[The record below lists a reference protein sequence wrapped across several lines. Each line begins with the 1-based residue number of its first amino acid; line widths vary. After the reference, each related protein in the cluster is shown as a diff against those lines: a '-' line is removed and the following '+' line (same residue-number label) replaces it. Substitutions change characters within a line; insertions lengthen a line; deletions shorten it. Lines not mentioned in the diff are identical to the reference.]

1 MNFIVLDEHPPEDGR
16 IGRHIRYLL
25 QNNERVFRL
34 HFSLFDPTLE
44 SGHFSLYGEKGF
56 RISPPSS
63 HMRPLNFGVFN
74 MKYLLPFCF
83 YSRIKW
89 ILKELDIDLTAPAV
103 LHVHDPCLLK
113 IATMMKRKLFR
124 SARIVYDR
132 HEFYEV
138 FNKRTQ
144 LPTLTRHRLYE
155 LLAED
160 AVDGVAHASLGGES
174 DPRLLFPRAEHTH
187 IPNFPLT
194 DTYDEA
200 RIREKIL
207 MSENNSAFNLLYIG
221 SLNPHDRDVRL
232 MLKIAADI
240 LAHIPETTFF
250 IGGPSYG
257 NDEELQ
263 QMMIPL
269 REKYGA
275 RFNFHLGYV
284 GRNMAQRLTEDCHI
298 GLLFIDPETTY
309 WIKSSPNKLY
319 EYLRC
324 GAIPVM
330 RASIESP
337 ESVSSC
343 SLLFDRYTPE
353 EEIVSSLRDL
363 ATDPERCRRMMEDAL
378 TLSAQFTFNTVGPE
392 YFRLYNRL
400 WNGRSSPL

>member
-1 MNFIVLDEHPPEDGR
+1 MNVIVLDEHPPEDGR
-16 IGRHIRYLL
+16 VGRHIRYLL
-25 QNNERVFRL
+25 QNTKHVFRL

-44 SGHFSLYGEKGF
+44 PGHFSLYGEKGF
-56 RISPPSS
+56 SICPPSS
-63 HMRPLNFGVFN
+63 HMRPLNFFVFN
-74 MKYLLPFCF
+74 TKYLLPFCF
-83 YSRIKW
+83 YSKIKRT
-89 ILKELDIDLTAPAV
+89 LTELDVDLTAPAV

-113 IATMMKRKLFR
+113 VAIMMKRELLQ

-138 FNKRTQ
+138 FNKRTR
-144 LPTLTRHRLYE
+144 LPSLTIHRLYE
-155 LLAED
+155 LLAGD
-160 AVDGVAHASLGGES
+160 AVDGVAHASLGGKS
-174 DPRLLFPRAEHTH
+174 DPRSLFPRAEHTH
-187 IPNFPLT
+187 IPNFPLA

-200 RIREKIL
+200 HIREKVL
-207 MSENNSAFNLLYIG
+207 LSESNSTINLLYIG

-232 MLKIAADI
+232 MLRVASEVLGDI
-240 LAHIPETTFF
+240 PKATFF
-250 IGGPSYG
+250 IGGPTYG
-257 NDEELQ
+257 HDEVLHR
-263 QMMIPL
+263 MMSPL
-269 REKYGA
+269 LEEYGP
-275 RFNFHLGYV
+275 RFRFRLGYV
-284 GRNMAQRLTEDCHI
+284 ARSTAQRLTEDCHI
-298 GLLFIDPETTY
+298 GLLFINPETTY

-353 EEIVSSLRDL
+353 EEIISSIRDL

-392 YFRLYNRL
+392 YFRLYNQL